1 MIRHYAIVAA
11 MLSVAAL
18 AGCGSSPKSNF
29 YTLSSGAP
37 VERSNVK
44 TQYSVAIGP
53 VTVPEIIDRPQI
65 VTRSGPNQV
74 QIAELERWAGPLKGE
89 IPRVIADNL
98 MQLLDGAYVYVYPQN
113 VNLNADYQVLVE
125 VQRFDS
131 TLGDAVTVEVLWA
144 VHPAQGGAVK
154 NGRSAVR
161 EPTNGNSYDAL
172 VAAHS
177 RALTAVSRDIA
188 EAIRSARQ

>member
-1 MIRHYAIVAA
+1 MIRLYALIAA
-11 MLSVAAL
+11 MFAL
-18 AGCGSSPKSNF
+18 AQLVGCGSSPPSHF
-29 YTLSSGAP
+29 YTLSSGAAP
-37 VERSNVK
+37 ARSEAK
-44 TQYSVAIGP
+44 AQYSVAIGQ

-65 VTRSGPNQV
+65 VTYIAPNQV
-74 QIAELERWAGPLKGE
+74 QVAELERWAGPLKSQ

-98 MQLLDGAYVYVYPQN
+98 MQMLDGAYVYFHPQN
-113 VNLNADYQVLVE
+113 VNLNADYQVQLQ

-144 VHPAQGGAVK
+144 VRPAQGGAEK
-154 NGRSAVR
+154 SGRSTVR
-161 EPTNGNSYDAL
+161 EPTNGSSYDAL
-172 VAAHS
+172 VAAYS